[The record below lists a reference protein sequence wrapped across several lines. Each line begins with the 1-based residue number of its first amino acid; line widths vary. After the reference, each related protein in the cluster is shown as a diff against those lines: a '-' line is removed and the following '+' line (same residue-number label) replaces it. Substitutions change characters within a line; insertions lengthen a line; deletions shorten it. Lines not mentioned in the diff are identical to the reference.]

1 MSPYISLE
9 APSLKL
15 FSSSAEVVKIFQ
27 PLKAIPDVK
36 KCLKKG
42 YWLILWRH
50 QQPKRPCPN
59 FFPIKENVASEMEY
73 SLA

>member
-15 FSSSAEVVKIFQ
+15 FSSSAEGVKIFQ
-27 PLKAIPDVK
+27 PLKAITSKNVK
-36 KCLKKG
+36 KKG
-42 YWLILWRH
+42 HWLILWRH

-73 SLA
+73 SLV